1 LLQSAWNLTEEMS
14 MQIVRYAPEDIENVL
29 AQMNTAEVDKLPCG
43 AIQLDSTGRIL
54 FYNQAE
60 GEIVGRKP
68 EEVIGKSFFDEVAPC
83 TKTPQFF
90 GEFEKLVANAG
101 HKVQFQYT
109 FDYKM
114 KPTRVSVSMRKANFG
129 DSYWVLVNRA

>member
-1 LLQSAWNLTEEMS
+1 
-14 MQIVRYAPEDIENVL
+14 MQILRYSPEDIDNVL
-29 AQMNTAEVDKLPCG
+29 AQLDRAEVDKLPCG
-43 AIQLDSTGRIL
+43 AIQLDRDGKIL

-60 GEIVGRKP
+60 GEIVGRRP
-68 EEVIGKSFFDEVAPC
+68 EEVMGKNFFEEVAPC
-83 TKTPQFF
+83 TKTQAFF
-90 GEFEKLVANAG
+90 GEFEKLLADPA

>member
-1 LLQSAWNLTEEMS
+1 ME
-14 MQIVRYAPEDIENVL
+14 IVRYAPQDIENVL
-29 AQMNTAEVDKLPCG
+29 ARMNNAEVDKLPCG

-68 EEVIGKSFFDEVAPC
+68 EDVIGKNFFDEVAPC
-83 TKTPQFF
+83 TKTVQFF
-90 GEFEKLVANAG
+90 GEFEKLVANSA

-129 DSYWVLVNRA
+129 DSFWVLVNRS